1 MPTAYCLL
9 PATYYILTAT
19 KSINLPHHL
28 HSHLRPALFPN
39 APKKNCSLRHQKLSA
54 LGIAAPKKN
63 CVCLPARQVKE
74 FLGVKRLKTKSSESF
89 LVVELFCL
97 SGTQRNSSNYFSVHA
112 SFGSFLTLRKE
123 HLKNLFWSLS
133 RCISGLRKEQ
143 R

>member
-39 APKKNCSLRHQKLSA
+39 APKKNC
-54 LGIAAPKKN
+54 
-63 CVCLPARQVKE
+63 VCLPTRQVKE

-123 HLKNLFWSLS
+123 HLINLFWSLS
-133 RCISGLRKEQ
+133 RCISGLKKRTFKKSFIQ
-143 R
+143 LTTKHI